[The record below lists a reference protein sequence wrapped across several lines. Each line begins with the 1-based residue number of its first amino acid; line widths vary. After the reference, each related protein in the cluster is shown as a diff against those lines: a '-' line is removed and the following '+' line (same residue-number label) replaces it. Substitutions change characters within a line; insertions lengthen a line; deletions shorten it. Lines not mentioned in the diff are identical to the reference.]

1 MGDKSPRNNAKSKKQ
16 KTDKKQAANAPK
28 TVVSDEKPAGKGR

>member
-16 KTDKKQAANAPK
+16 KTSKRQATIASK
-28 TVVSDEKPAGKGR
+28 VVTQEPPPAGKTR

>member
-16 KTDKKQAANAPK
+16 KTSKKQAVIASKVPVAE
-28 TVVSDEKPAGKGR
+28 EKPAGKAR

>member
-16 KTDKKQAANAPK
+16 KTDKKQAVIASKVPVVEAKPITK
-28 TVVSDEKPAGKGR
+28 TR

>member
-16 KTDKKQAANAPK
+16 KTDKKQAVIASK
-28 TVVSDEKPAGKGR
+28 VVTPDDKPAGKAR

>member
-16 KTDKKQAANAPK
+16 KTDKKQAISAAKAVVEEK
-28 TVVSDEKPAGKGR
+28 TPTKGR

>member
-16 KTDKKQAANAPK
+16 KSDKKQAANAAR
-28 TVVSDEKPAGKGR
+28 VAAVEEKPAGKTR

>member
-16 KTDKKQAANAPK
+16 KTDKKAAGVAKAVIPEAK
-28 TVVSDEKPAGKGR
+28 PVVKGR

>member
-16 KTDKKQAANAPK
+16 KSDKKQAVIASK
-28 TVVSDEKPAGKGR
+28 VVVPEVKPAGKTR